1 MRKIFLYILS
11 IISII
16 VIPVTITAAIL
27 LTLAVNEN
35 FYISVI
41 KNLNLVETFIET
53 KNVQIER
60 DIKREVEK
68 KTGMSQFKPVYES
81 LRKDYEDKL
90 IAYTVINK
98 NEEFDKIEKQID
110 ELDDL
115 KWIKS
120 PDEFKTEKE
129 FDLYKKEKMKDLKS
143 ALKEIKE
150 YRSKNKSAI
159 VKIEDEMDD
168 ARDKFEDAEDD
179 LKDKEKDAVKIIE
192 SRRSDFMNEM
202 VTDIAKVEPALT
214 KELNSLFLEKEL
226 KSVIKK
232 YLEFATTWQQQRASG
247 NIYESRLDV
256 ESGMIENVKKIKLP
270 PLVLSLRVKVN
281 ENGIEKEKNLLS
293 EVFVEKIRETPGL
306 KSPWVLTQIFKLSDS
321 WVAETAGNTFLK
333 DAGLNMSGGVIRS
346 DPIVISG
353 EKAENFE
360 KVMMVLSIA
369 EYTPYAAAGAV
380 LFFILI
386 LFIIAPEKR
395 TGLRFA
401 GFVVKYPSVIIV
413 IAGIAVIIASIKPG
427 LMIPQIINDPVNS
440 AFFDKIAFTTALHL
454 FAPLTAVFFVL
465 SIIGGLLRRLGR
477 EKKQQSA

>member
-16 VIPVTITAAIL
+16 VIPVTITASIL

-41 KNLNLVETFIET
+41 KSLNLVETFIET

-68 KTGMSQFKPVYES
+68 RTGMSQFKPVYES

-90 IAYTVINK
+90 IAYTVLNK
-98 NEEFDKIEKQID
+98 NEEFDKIDKQID
-110 ELDDL
+110 DLDDL
-115 KWIKS
+115 KWEKS
-120 PDEFKTEKE
+120 
-129 FDLYKKEKMKDLKS
+129 MKDLKA

-159 VKIEDEMDD
+159 SKIEDEMDD
-168 ARDKFEDAEDD
+168 AKDKFEDAEDD

-192 SRRSDFMNEM
+192 SRRSEFMNEM
-202 VTDIAKVEPALT
+202 LTDIAKVEPALT
-214 KELNSLFLEKEL
+214 KELNTLFLDKEL
-226 KSVIKK
+226 KSVIKT
-232 YLEFATTWQQQRASG
+232 YLEFLTTWQQQRDSG
-247 NIYESRLDV
+247 NIYESRLNV

-306 KSPWVLTQIFKLSDS
+306 KSPWVLTQIFKISDS
-321 WVAETAGNTFLK
+321 WVAEAAGNTFLK
-333 DAGLNMSGGVIRS
+333 DAGLSMSGGVIRS
-346 DPIVISG
+346 DAIVISG
-353 EKAENFE
+353 EKAVHFE
-360 KVMMVLSIA
+360 KIMMVLSMAKYI
-369 EYTPYAAAGAV
+369 PYAAAGAV
-380 LFFILI
+380 LFFILV
-386 LFIIAPEKR
+386 LFIVAPEKR

-401 GFVVKYPSVIIV
+401 GFVVKYPSVLIV

-427 LMIPQIINDPVNS
+427 LMIPQIVNDPVNS
-440 AFFDKIAFTTALHL
+440 AFFDKVAFTTALHL
-454 FAPLTAVFFVL
+454 FAPLTAVFFAL
-465 SIIGGLLRRLGR
+465 SLIGGLLRRLGR